1 MNNCTIQY
9 NKAQFIHV
17 DIICTKQTQIEPQV
31 VFKNSIMK
39 KKIIFVN
46 HNYEIKHPELYKCS
60 TIKYINCSFIH
71 NKRLIYSHFSQIT
84 IDNCYFLET
93 EKSNDDCSQVQ
104 SFIIS
109 SNTLLHGN
117 SIVCEIENCVFNNI
131 TLRNSIPAISDAKY
145 SDIKITNWIFLNLN
159 VNNGLLGEESKYV
172 LKNVIL
178 KNIKTNS
185 KALFHILYQNIE
197 FNNVEVKDFECIGDG
212 GDTSFILY
220 DSGEANFKM
229 TIKNF
234 RIQDG
239 ISNGP
244 LIKIIGNSNEFLFE
258 NSNITNIISYGSFI
272 SNESKNSKVIFSNVK
287 ISENINTSKEE
298 CGGIHF
304 NNNINLSITNSKF
317 INNNSK
323 SNGGAIC
330 FDEISNLRL
339 NLSSNEFS
347 KNNAVNGGAIY
358 MKNGKIINMN
368 ENKTLIIENN
378 IFNENSAE
386 DFGGAMYS
394 EFQKIYLAIL
404 VNNKFSYNKA
414 GILGGGIFS
423 PNSVVENLF
432 NLENNIY
439 LNNTVNSII
448 NDYTS
453 KPAYILL
460 EPDFPDNLIQIT
472 TGAYLNLVFTLYD
485 EFNRNT
491 CSFIQGKFYLFYYNL
506 NNFANPNKYNLKFK
520 IENYNDDIELR
531 IMDLEVLVSSCNSN
545 HILNKIKCKIKREYL
560 KIYLF
565 R

>member
-1 MNNCTIQY
+1 M
-9 NKAQFIHV
+9 
-17 DIICTKQTQIEPQV
+17 E
-31 VFKNSIMK
+31 
-39 KKIIFVN
+39 
-46 HNYEIKHPELYKCS
+46 ELCK
-60 TIKYINCSFIH
+60 KYIYI
-71 NKRLIYSHFSQIT
+71 L
-84 IDNCYFLET
+84 
-93 EKSNDDCSQVQ
+93 
-104 SFIIS
+104 FIIYMIYIDIYIK
-109 SNTLLHGN
+109 LLKKFFFLLIN
-117 SIVCEIENCVFNNI
+117 S
-131 TLRNSIPAISDAKY
+131 
-145 SDIKITNWIFLNLN
+145 
-159 VNNGLLGEESKYV
+159 
-172 LKNVIL
+172 
-178 KNIKTNS
+178 
-185 KALFHILYQNIE
+185 
-197 FNNVEVKDFECIGDG
+197 
-212 GDTSFILY
+212 
-220 DSGEANFKM
+220 
-229 TIKNF
+229 
-234 RIQDG
+234 
-239 ISNGP
+239 
-244 LIKIIGNSNEFLFE
+244 
-258 NSNITNIISYGSFI
+258 
-272 SNESKNSKVIFSNVK
+272 
-287 ISENINTSKEE
+287 
-298 CGGIHF
+298 
-304 NNNINLSITNSKF
+304 
-317 INNNSK
+317 
-323 SNGGAIC
+323 C

-485 EFNRNT
+485 EFNSIIKDITKYYSSMMIKTILEEQAEKKKINNINKSNNKSNNNNYHLIGNT

-506 NNFANPNKYNLKFK
+506 NVNFNGNLNRLMLRMMIYIFKNK
-520 IENYNDDIELR
+520 
-531 IMDLEVLVSSCNSN
+531 
-545 HILNKIKCKIKREYL
+545 KIKKKKKKKKKKIK
-560 KIYLF
+560 
-565 R
+565 